1 MKAILV
7 INDISTDLNIEELR
21 ADIKVNC
28 YGDVIAIYNNVS
40 LKPMPKKKIHIAKY
54 NIWKEC
60 SKEDKEIMIEN
71 RGYNKC
77 VDELLGEK

>member
-7 INDISTDLNIEELR
+7 IDNISTDLNIEELR

-40 LKPMPKKKIHIAKY
+40 LKPMEEYDNLMKRIHRLEEEY
-54 NIWKEC
+54 FGESNI
-60 SKEDKEIMIEN
+60 SN
-71 RGYNKC
+71 
-77 VDELLGEK
+77 